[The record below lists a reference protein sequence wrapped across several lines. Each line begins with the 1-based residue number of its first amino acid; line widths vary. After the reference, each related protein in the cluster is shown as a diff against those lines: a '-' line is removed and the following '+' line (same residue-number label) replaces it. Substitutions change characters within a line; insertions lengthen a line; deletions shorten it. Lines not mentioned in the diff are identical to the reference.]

1 MDGVEAVACDMN
13 SDFQEAFE
21 ERCSHIRPVFDR
33 FHPVKNF
40 NDKVVSEVRK
50 DEQRRLY
57 ESGEIEAVEALK
69 KTRHI
74 LMSKRSTLR
83 KKAPDDEYFFL
94 KLFDAS
100 RTSYVRNP
108 KSHTEIVIEPYF
120 SGWQEPLIGHCA
132 HPHPQEDFPF
142 FLFFIILTIIA
153 ATTAIRTPQIMIVAI
168 FPESQASIFFPPVPA
183 IYFVT
188 LTRLVSFVASR

>member
-21 ERCSHIRPVFDR
+21 ERCPHIRPVFDR

-83 KKAPDDEYFFL
+83 KKAPDAD
-94 KLFDAS
+94 
-100 RTSYVRNP
+100 T
-108 KSHTEIVIEPYF
+108 
-120 SGWQEPLIGHCA
+120 G
-132 HPHPQEDFPF
+132 
-142 FLFFIILTIIA
+142 
-153 ATTAIRTPQIMIVAI
+153 
-168 FPESQASIFFPPVPA
+168 
-183 IYFVT
+183 
-188 LTRLVSFVASR
+188 